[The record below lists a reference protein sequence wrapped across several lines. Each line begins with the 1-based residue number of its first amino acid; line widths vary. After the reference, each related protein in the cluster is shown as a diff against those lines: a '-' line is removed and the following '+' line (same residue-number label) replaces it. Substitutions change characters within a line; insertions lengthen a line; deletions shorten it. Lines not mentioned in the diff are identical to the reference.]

1 MRPDLHHDLASLG
14 TRTTRVD
21 HPDALGLLTERLSE
35 WEATYGYGDPPDA
48 EPADYRPP
56 GGLFLIVYTPAG
68 EPVACGGFR
77 TLDAGRGEVE
87 IAKMYVAPGWRRIG
101 LGGRLLRRLEADARG
116 RGATI
121 ASLETGA
128 RNVAA
133 HSLYA
138 ASGYRSIESPV
149 PGRLRMAKE
158 L

>member
-1 MRPDLHHDLASLG
+1 MRPDLHPDLTSLEV
-14 TRTTRVD
+14 RTTRVD

-56 GGLFLIVYTPAG
+56 SGLFLIAYTPTG

-77 TLDAGRGEVE
+77 TLSPGRIE
-87 IAKMYVAPGWRRIG
+87 IAKMYVDPGWRRIG
-101 LGGRLLRRLEADARG
+101 LGRLLLGRLETEARRT
-116 RGATI
+116 GATL

-138 ASGYRSIESPV
+138 VSGYRPIESLV
-149 PGRLRMAKE
+149 PGRLRMAKQ